1 MNLQTLPAI
10 SVVIPLYNKEKYLR
24 RAVESVLS
32 QGAAVREV
40 IVVDDGST
48 DNGPAQL
55 ESLGDSRV
63 RLIRQPNGG
72 VSAAR
77 NAGIEA
83 ATGEYV
89 AFLDADDAWL
99 PGFVDELLALMQQ
112 FPQASL
118 HATSYSR
125 VWPDGR
131 RQDAYLPEPLGKL
144 QRQLIANPFY
154 VWARSAFFSISSS
167 ACVRRKVLL
176 EHGIRFPVGESQGE
190 DQDVIF
196 QLMEAGGLAFSPK
209 ALMEYSQAVP
219 NSLYSSLPEQV
230 PPCYMRLLQRTRQAN
245 YPAQHRRGAQR
256 VVAVNY
262 LNVARTLMAKG
273 KRREAAA
280 LIFSRDAMHHPTY
293 WMRTVSRM
301 LLPTGM
307 MK

>member
-1 MNLQTLPAI
+1 MAQVLPTF
-10 SVVIPLYNKEKYLR
+10 SVVIPLYNKEQYLR

-32 QGAAVREV
+32 QGAAVYEV

-55 ESLGDSRV
+55 DSLGDSRV

-77 NAGIEA
+77 NTGIEA

-99 PGFVDELLALMQQ
+99 PGFVDELLTLMQLY
-112 FPQASL
+112 PQASL
-118 HATSYSR
+118 YATSYCR

-131 RQDAYLPEPLGKL
+131 RQDAYLPAQLCRSH
-144 QRQLIANPFY
+144 RQLVAEPFRI
-154 VWARSAFFSISSS
+154 WSRSAFFSISTSS
-167 ACVRRKVLL
+167 CVRREVFLNQN
-176 EHGIRFPVGESQGE
+176 IRFPIGESQGE

-196 QLMEAGGLAFSPK
+196 QLMEAGELAFSPR
-209 ALMEYSQAVP
+209 ALTEYSQAVP
-219 NSLYSSLPEQV
+219 NSLYSSLPAQL
-230 PPCYMRLLQRTRQAN
+230 PPCYVRLLQRTRQPD
-245 YPAQHRRGAQR
+245 YPQRHRRGAQR
-256 VVAVNY
+256 LVAVNY
-262 LNVARTLMAKG
+262 LNVARTLMARG

-280 LIFSRDAMHHPTY
+280 LIFTRAALHHSTY
-293 WMRTVSRM
+293 WLRTASRLM
-301 LLPTGM
+301 LPTGQ